1 MKQYYIESLG
11 CAKNLV
17 DSERFVAI
25 MESYG
30 MQEARDITEADVV
43 VVNSC
48 AFLQR
53 SLDEFD
59 RVLDDLLEYTSNT
72 SAKVIATGCVT
83 TRALEEYQDLF
94 PEVDAWIM
102 LKDFAGFEKYLRSN
116 VLPKGTKQGKLAE
129 AGRLKFQDGQHV
141 YLRISDGCENFCS
154 YCMIPSIR
162 GKLVSV
168 PIEELVNEAKAM
180 ANDSE
185 ELVIIA
191 QDTCMYGIDLYGEKA
206 LPKLLD
212 ALCKLNLYRWIRVMY
227 MHPDHFELKWLELWN
242 KYNCLLPYFEIP
254 IQHVSPRVIKAM
266 NRQKSYEELKALFQ
280 QIKHEIPKAVFR
292 TTIMVGYPNETQS
305 DLDLLDKFLE
315 EVDILHI
322 GVFAYSPEKEAY
334 KLPWDNPRHRYLE
347 QLEIKYAMKI
357 GESKELKMQRYVG
370 TVQSSIIEDYDA
382 DEEVFRGRV
391 WWQAPEIDGMIT
403 FENTPKGDSP
413 FVNVEITDAL
423 PDYLYGSIQE

>member
-1 MKQYYIESLG
+1 MQYYIESLG

-25 MESYG
+25 LESYG
-30 MQEARDITEADVV
+30 IHETWEVTEADVIL
-43 VVNSC
+43 VNSC

-59 RVLDDLLEYTSNT
+59 RVLNGLLELTKDT
-72 SAKVIATGCVT
+72 TTKVIATGCVT
-83 TRALEEYQDLF
+83 TRALAEYQELF

-102 LKDFAGFEKYLRSN
+102 LKDFAGFEKYLIKQ
-116 VLPKGTKQGKLAE
+116 VLPKQAKAGKLAPG
-129 AGRLKFQDGQHV
+129 GRIKFQDGQHV

-168 PIEELVNEAKAM
+168 PIEELVEEAKAM
-180 ANDSE
+180 SKDYE
-185 ELVIIA
+185 ELVVIA

-212 ALCKLNLYRWIRVMY
+212 ALCKLNIYRWIRVMY
-227 MHPDHFELKWLELWN
+227 MHPDHFELKWLELWK
-242 KYNCLLPYFEIP
+242 KYDCLLPYFEIP
-254 IQHVSPRVIKAM
+254 IQHVSPRVIRSM

-280 QIKHEIPKAVFR
+280 QIKSEIPKAVFR

-334 KLPWDNPRHRYLE
+334 KVPFDDPRHSYLE

-357 GESKELKMQRYVG
+357 GERKELKMQQYVG
-370 TVQSSIIEDYDA
+370 TVQQAIIEEYDPNEDA
-382 DEEVFRGRV
+382 FTGRV
-391 WWQAPEIDGMIT
+391 WWQAPEIDGIIT
-403 FENTPKGDSP
+403 FENAPEGDSP
-413 FVNVEITDAL
+413 FVTVEISDAL